1 MSSCQISLS
10 LCIDRLG
17 EGYSELCADK
27 RALEPLIVELPF
39 LFLQLPGRKYDVG
52 YNADVGD
59 KWIWL
64 K

>member
-1 MSSCQISLS
+1 MLCTVPMEPITHSRVWRTQGTHAHLVCFLS
-10 LCIDRLG
+10 
-17 EGYSELCADK
+17 
-27 RALEPLIVELPF
+27 
-39 LFLQLPGRKYDVG
+39 QLPGRKYCPG